1 MSARFPEMKMLDLLR
16 HLRPSCASNGNAI
29 EPDETP
35 LTSEGFKREFAH
47 AEQQSA
53 SSSSTV
59 PPPPYRPSGEFAR
72 TLGYL
77 YTETHSPSV
86 RSIRAHRGTPVL
98 IADGWKIYYR
108 GISWKIRYSHGY
120 REEDDSVVCGDLLLG
135 IEPPDGLEI
144 NSKPMMNPIP
154 S

>member
-1 MSARFPEMKMLDLLR
+1 MQKSSLPLR
-16 HLRPSCASNGNAI
+16 RPRCRHRRIALHVSPLVPLRICI
-29 EPDETP
+29 
-35 LTSEGFKREFAH
+35 LKH
-47 AEQQSA
+47 
-53 SSSSTV
+53 
-59 PPPPYRPSGEFAR
+59 
-72 TLGYL
+72 TL
-77 YTETHSPSV
+77 PSV

-98 IADGWKIYYR
+98 IADGWKIYHR